1 MNARY
6 CSAACQM
13 NHWPKHKT
21 ACKLRAAELR
31 NKALFKDPSAKED
44 CPICFIPMPT
54 TLICCIS
61 LPLTTIKSVPIY
73 DFAEANEEL
82 ADEATEGYYPCC
94 AKSICGGCIHSFGKT
109 GNNEKC
115 PFCNSDTDVNSDAEN
130 IGNIMKR
137 VDSNDTGGMHLL
149 GNCYY
154 TGLLGLQQDHVNA
167 IEQYTRAADLG
178 LSKAHCHLGDVYCG
192 GSDLKKAKFHF
203 ETAAMAGCMEYS
215 SGNME

>member
-1 MNARY
+1 
-6 CSAACQM
+6 M

-94 AKSICGGCIHSFGKT
+94 GKNICRGCVYSFGQS
-109 GNNEKC
+109 NNACKC
-115 PFCNSDTDVNSDAEN
+115 PFCNSDRRSKTREENNEDLMTRAEANDAGSICVLAN
-130 IGNIMKR
+130 FYQ
-137 VDSNDTGGMHLL
+137 H
-149 GNCYY
+149 
-154 TGLLGLQQDHVNA
+154 GLNGIQQDHVNA